1 MHYGL
6 SVIAQCTGLAEDSKD
21 AKLLFDKL
29 YEDFVEAF
37 DANDNG
43 ISVYDA
49 IKLKEAGIRKR
60 YNDRGY
66 GIGAVVNRFNYHDKA
81 EETKSVEELQEEE
94 DQRFL
99 RASAFTGEQFTST
112 CIMIEIRFIYS
123 LVLTVRQWSCETNI
137 PPGFLHALWYFKHT
151 LIGSSM
157 IRLDMFS

>member
-1 MHYGL
+1 MPGHSTKLSSAGLVYMHYGL

-29 YEDFVEAF
+29 YEDFIEAF

-49 IKLKEAGIRKR
+49 RKLKEAGLQKR

-81 EETKSVEELQEEE
+81 EDTKTAEQLQEEE

-99 RASAFTGEQFTST
+99 RASAFTGEQFTSAY
-112 CIMIEIRFIYS
+112 II
-123 LVLTVRQWSCETNI
+123 
-137 PPGFLHALWYFKHT
+137 
-151 LIGSSM
+151 
-157 IRLDMFS
+157 